1 MVISLSPSTLEEL
14 RDETPEI
21 ADSCF
26 SIGVATVD
34 AMVAA
39 LAPSRLAVIT
49 IVGKSTFG
57 SALIGNCRY
66 PTKPKIKKA
75 DISSVVMTGRRMHSS
90 GKFIGRSPPQLSAI
104 DSIPGAVREGQIAR
118 RGLNCLKTPRFWAP
132 GLGFARSPYA

>member
-1 MVISLSPSTLEEL
+1 MVISLSPSTLDEL

-66 PTKPKIKKA
+66 PTKPKIKNA
-75 DISSVVMTGRRMHSS
+75 DMSSVVMTGRRMHSS
-90 GKFIGRSPPQLSAI
+90 GKFTGWPPPNYRRI
-104 DSIPGAVREGQIAR
+104 DSIAAARRESQIAR
-118 RGLNCLKTPRFWAP
+118 
-132 GLGFARSPYA
+132 